1 MIASGYDRPPG
12 FDAFALVIL
21 LLTAAVVVAI
31 AGTQ

>member
-1 MIASGYDRPPG
+1 VIASYDRPPG

-21 LLTAAVVVAI
+21 LLTAAIVVAI